1 MLSLR
6 SLALLTVAGG
16 GLVQALDIANI
27 DPCAHSCLLSAP
39 TFDCPASQYACLC
52 PKADWGFAI
61 RDCALRENVCPPDY
75 EPALMAALSA
85 GCSAVGAPFPAGDT
99 SAATPPVET
108 TTPEPTPAEPTTDA
122 APAAEPTTTESPTA
136 QLDQE
141 ATSTAAESSPTGES
155 TAVEPTTTPT
165 GSPSKSSSADE
176 TEETSEIPKDEE
188 TPAGL
193 PEAAKIGIGVGVGA
207 AVLALIGVG
216 VCIFLRNR
224 HVDKKSNDSASGA
237 DRYKIS
243 PPMPSREQ
251 NPYNHGNNSS
261 DYDIG
266 ANELEIKSYRYD
278 DMTEGKQPKPMEP
291 RQMV

>member
-1 MLSLR
+1 MLTLR
-6 SLALLTVAGG
+6 SLALLSVAG
-16 GLVQALDIANI
+16 GLVQALDIATL
-27 DPCAHSCLLSAP
+27 DPCAHNCLLTAP

-52 PKADWGFAI
+52 PKADWGFAV
-61 RDCALRENVCPPDY
+61 RDCAVQACGAAY
-75 EPALMAALSA
+75 ETALMAALTT
-85 GCSAVGAPFPAGDT
+85 GCSAVGAPFPAGEAA
-99 SAATPPVET
+99 AATPPTET
-108 TTPEPTPAEPTTDA
+108 TAEPAPAEPTTEVP
-122 APAAEPTTTESPTA
+122 PAAEPTTTESPTA
-136 QLDQE
+136 KLDE
-141 ATSTAAESSPTGES
+141 EVTSTAVESSPTAES
-155 TAVEPTTTPT
+155 TAEPTTTPT
-165 GSPSKSSSADE
+165 GSPGKSSSADE
-176 TEETSEIPKDEE
+176 SAETSEAPEDEGA
-188 TPAGL
+188 PAGL

-216 VCIFLRNR
+216 ACIFLRNR
-224 HVDKKSNDSASGA
+224 HVDKKDDSSSGA

>member
-1 MLSLR
+1 MLTLR
-6 SLALLTVAGG
+6 SLALLSAAS
-16 GLVQALDIANI
+16 GLALALDIGTL
-27 DPCAHSCLLSAP
+27 DPCAHNCLLTAP
-39 TFDCPASQYACLC
+39 TYDCPASQYACLC
-52 PKADWGFAI
+52 PNVDWGIAI
-61 RDCALRENVCPPDY
+61 RNCVRDSGACAADY
-75 EPALMAALSA
+75 EPALMGALRA
-85 GCSAVGAPFPAGDT
+85 GCSAVGAPFPAGDIP
-99 SAATPPVET
+99 ADPPAETPA
-108 TTPEPTPAEPTTDA
+108 PEPTPAEPTTDA
-122 APAAEPTTTESPTA
+122 PAAAEPTPTETPTENPGE
-136 QLDQE
+136 E
-141 ATSTAAESSPTGES
+141 ATSTAVETSPTAES
-155 TAVEPTTTPT
+155 TAEGTSTPT
-165 GSPSKSSSADE
+165 ESPSKSSSGDE
-176 TEETSEIPKDEE
+176 AEETNEAPEDEGA
-188 TPAGL
+188 PAGL

-216 VCIFLRNR
+216 ACIFLRNR
-224 HVDKKSNDSASGA
+224 HVDKTSDDSSGA

>member
-1 MLSLR
+1 MLTLR
-6 SLALLTVAGG
+6 SLALLSVAGG
-16 GLVQALDIANI
+16 LVHALDMNNLDA
-27 DPCAHSCLLSAP
+27 CAHNCLFTAP

-52 PKADWGFAI
+52 PKADWGYAVVNCAI
-61 RDCALRENVCPPDY
+61 DSGACPADY
-75 EPALMAALSA
+75 KPALLAAMKT
-85 GCSAVGAPFPAGDT
+85 GCTDVGAPFPPADE
-99 SAATPPVET
+99 AAAAPPAE
-108 TTPEPTPAEPTTDA
+108 TTPEPTTDVPPGAEPT
-122 APAAEPTTTESPTA
+122 PTETPTA
-136 QLDQE
+136 NPDEE
-141 ATSTAAESSPTGES
+141 ATSTAVESSPTAES
-155 TAVEPTTTPT
+155 TAETTTTPT

-176 TEETSEIPKDEE
+176 AEKTTEDPSEDEGA
-188 TPAGL
+188 PAGL

-207 AVLALIGVG
+207 AVLALVGVG
-216 VCIFLRNR
+216 ACIFLRNR
-224 HVDKKSNDSASGA
+224 QVDKSSDDSSGA

-266 ANELEIKSYRYD
+266 GANELEIKSYRYD